1 MFRHFGDAP
10 LSEDN
15 QVREGST
22 TIVNASFNY
31 TVGRWE
37 VGLELD
43 NLFNREVNDIA
54 YYYETRIADELE
66 GVDDVMID
74 PVSARATLRIS
85 F

>member
-1 MFRHFGDAP
+1 M
-10 LSEDN
+10 
-15 QVREGST
+15 REGST

-54 YYYETRIADELE
+54 YYYETRLADELE
-66 GVDDVMID
+66 GVDDVMFHPID
-74 PVSARATLRIS
+74 PVSSRVTLRIS